1 MTMQIYK
8 KALLG
13 ALFCAFAQAAS
24 ADVVV
29 VVSAKSDVAS
39 LTSEQVSQIFLAKSS
54 SLPGGVAAVAIDQ
67 DEGSAAR
74 NEFYSKVTGK
84 DAAQL
89 KAYWSQLLFSGKA
102 QQPPHVADSAA
113 VKKAVNEKAGGIGY
127 IDKGAV
133 DASVKVVLTP

>member
-1 MTMQIYK
+1 MTNHILK
-8 KALLG
+8 KCLLAAVLG
-13 ALFCAFAQAAS
+13 VVAQAAFG
-24 ADVVV
+24 DVVV

-54 SLPGGVAAVAIDQ
+54 TFPGGAAAAAIDQ
-67 DEGSAAR
+67 DEGAAAR
-74 NEFYSKVTGK
+74 NEFYTKVTGK

-113 VKKAVNEKAGGIGY
+113 VKKAVNDKAGGIGY
-127 IDKGAV
+127 IEKSAV
-133 DASVKVVLTP
+133 DATVKVVLAP

>member
-1 MTMQIYK
+1 MTVMQK
-8 KALLG
+8 VLAAALV
-13 ALFCAFAQAAS
+13 AAIAPCAW

-39 LTSEQVSQIFLAKSS
+39 LTGEQVSQIFLAKSS
-54 SLPGGVAAVAIDQ
+54 SFPGGGAAAPIDQ
-67 DEGSAAR
+67 DEGSAPR
-74 NEFYSKVTGK
+74 NEFYTKVTGK

-113 VKKAVNEKAGGIGY
+113 VKKAVNDKAGGIGY
-127 IDKGAV
+127 IEKSAV
-133 DASVKVVLTP
+133 DATVKVVLAP

>member
-1 MTMQIYK
+1 MKAMK
-8 KALLG
+8 KLLS
-13 ALFCAFAQAAS
+13 AVLVAAVAPCAW

-29 VVSAKSDVAS
+29 VVSAKSDVAT
-39 LTSEQVSQIFLAKSS
+39 LTSEQVSQIFLAKST
-54 SLPGGVAAVAIDQ
+54 SLPGGGAAVPIAQ
-67 DEGSAAR
+67 DAGSAAR

-102 QQPPHVADSAA
+102 QQPAHVADSAA

-133 DASVKVVLTP
+133 DGTVKVVLSP

>member
-1 MTMQIYK
+1 M
-8 KALLG
+8 KASILKQVLLTVLL
-13 ALFCAFAQAAS
+13 ASVAQTAA

-39 LTSEQVSQIFLAKSS
+39 LTKEQVAQIFLAKSTS
-54 SLPGGVAAVAIDQ
+54 FPSGGAAAPIDQ
-67 DEGSAAR
+67 DEGAAAR
-74 NEFYSKVTGK
+74 SEFYSKVTGK

-89 KAYWSQLLFSGKA
+89 KASWSQLLFSGKA

-113 VKKAVNEKAGGIGY
+113 VKKAVGDKPGGIGY

-133 DASVKVVLTP
+133 DASVKVVLAP